1 MLLFYIIILLLS
13 LYGISFVKSGFN
25 QDYIS
30 KEQCNAIKGI
40 FILIVFTRHV
50 WPYLSKFGY
59 DFTAPGDGI
68 FINIDRWLGQL
79 LVVAF
84 LFYSGFGI
92 MESIKRK
99 GRSYIDDMPRKRI
112 LNTLL
117 NFDVA
122 VLIFLIID
130 LIFGVN
136 LKPNTILLAF
146 TGWTSIGNS
155 NWYIFIILVCYFC
168 TWIGFKLGKNWIAF
182 FLLATAYII
191 IGKTKSNYVW
201 WYNTFFSF
209 AAGLLYS
216 QYKTQIEK
224 LVQQRYWIIL
234 PICLFAFLAIY
245 AFKFSFFGL
254 KNNLSSILFAL
265 SIVIVSMKIRVG
277 NKALIWCGTKL
288 FPLYIYQRIPM
299 IILSKFDGGAFIS
312 RHPFAYVW
320 TCLLITIA
328 IAILYRP
335 LSIPQLERKR
345 P

>member
-1 MLLFYIIILLLS
+1 MLVFYIIILLLS
-13 LYGISFVKSGFN
+13 LYGISFIKSGFN

-40 FILIVFTRHV
+40 FILFVFTRHI

-59 DFTAPGDGI
+59 DFSAPGDSL
-68 FINIDRWLGQL
+68 FMSIDRWLGQL

-84 LFYSGFGI
+84 LFYSGFGV

-99 GRSYIDDMPRKRI
+99 GEPYIEDMPRKRI

-122 VLIFLIID
+122 VLFFLVID
-130 LIFGVN
+130 LILGIK
-136 LKPNTILLAF
+136 LKLNTTLLAF

-155 NWYIFIILVCYFC
+155 NWYFFIILVCYFC
-168 TWIGFKLGKNWIAF
+168 TWIGFKLGKGWMAY

-191 IGKTKSNYVW
+191 LFNTKSNPV
-201 WYNTFFSF
+201 WYNTIFSF
-209 AAGLLYS
+209 AAGLFYS
-216 QYKTQIEK
+216 RFKSQIEPF
-224 LVQQRYWIIL
+224 VHQWYWIVLPACIL
-234 PICLFAFLAIY
+234 VFFSVHTQNFAFY
-245 AFKFSFFGL
+245 GL
-254 KNNLSSILFAL
+254 KDNLTSILFAL
-265 SIVIVSMKIRVG
+265 SIVVVSMKIKVG

-299 IILSKFDGGAFIS
+299 IFLSKFDGGAFIS

-320 TCLLITIA
+320 TCFLITIA
-328 IAILYRP
+328 IAFLYRS
-335 LSIPQLERKR
+335 LSIPQLERKH

>member
-13 LYGISFVKSGFN
+13 LYGISFIKSGFN

-40 FILIVFTRHV
+40 FILFVFTRHI

-59 DFTAPGDGI
+59 DFSVPGDSL
-68 FINIDRWLGQL
+68 FINIDRWMGQL

-84 LFYSGFGI
+84 LFYSGFGV
-92 MESIKRK
+92 MESIKSK
-99 GRSYIDDMPRKRI
+99 GEPYIDNMPRKRI

-122 VLIFLIID
+122 VLVFLVID
-130 LIFGVN
+130 LILGIN
-136 LKPNTILLAF
+136 LKLNTTLLAF

-168 TWIGFKLGKNWIAF
+168 TWIGFKFGKGWMAF

-191 IGKTKSNYVW
+191 LFNTKSNPV
-201 WYNTFFSF
+201 WYNTIFSF
-209 AAGLLYS
+209 AAGFLYS
-216 QYKTQIEK
+216 QFKSQIQPF
-224 LVQQRYWIIL
+224 VHHWYWIVLPTCIL
-234 PICLFAFLAIY
+234 VFFSVHTQN
-245 AFKFSFFGL
+245 FSFYGL
-254 KNNLSSILFAL
+254 KDNLASILFAL
-265 SIVIVSMKIRVG
+265 SIVVVSMKIKVG

-299 IILSKFDGGAFIS
+299 IFLSKIDGGAFIS

-320 TCLLITIA
+320 TCLLVTIA
-328 IAILYRP
+328 IAFLYRS
-335 LSIPQLERKR
+335 LSIPQLERKH

>member
-1 MLLFYIIILLLS
+1 MLVFYIIILLLS
-13 LYGISFVKSGFN
+13 LYGISFIKSGFN

-40 FILIVFTRHV
+40 FILFVFTRHI

-59 DFTAPGDGI
+59 DFSAPGDSL
-68 FINIDRWLGQL
+68 FINIDRWMGQL

-84 LFYSGFGI
+84 LFYSGFGV
-92 MESIKRK
+92 MESIKSK
-99 GRSYIDDMPRKRI
+99 GEPYIDNMPRKRI

-122 VLIFLIID
+122 VFVFIVID
-130 LIFGVN
+130 LILGIN
-136 LKPNTILLAF
+136 LKLNTTLLAF

-168 TWIGFKLGKNWIAF
+168 TWIGFKLGKGWMAY

-191 IGKTKSNYVW
+191 LFNTKSNPV
-201 WYNTFFSF
+201 WYNTIFSF
-209 AAGLLYS
+209 AAGLFYS
-216 QYKTQIEK
+216 RFKSQIEPF
-224 LVQQRYWIIL
+224 VHQWYWIVLPACIL
-234 PICLFAFLAIY
+234 VFFSVHTQNFAFY
-245 AFKFSFFGL
+245 GL
-254 KNNLSSILFAL
+254 KDNLTSILFAL
-265 SIVIVSMKIRVG
+265 SIVVVSMKIKVG

-299 IILSKFDGGAFIS
+299 IFLSKFDGGAFIS
-312 RHPFAYVW
+312 QHPFAYVW
-320 TCLLITIA
+320 TCFLITIA
-328 IAILYRP
+328 IAFLYRS
-335 LSIPQLERKR
+335 LSIPQLERKH

>member
-13 LYGISFVKSGFN
+13 IYGISFVKNDFN
-25 QDYIS
+25 QDYIG

-50 WPYLSKFGY
+50 WPYLSKYGY
-59 DFTAPGDGI
+59 DFSAPGDGL
-68 FINIDRWLGQL
+68 FMSIDRWLGQL

-84 LFYSGFGI
+84 LFYSGFGV

-99 GRSYIDDMPRKRI
+99 GKLYVDDMPRKRI

-122 VLIFLIID
+122 VLVFLVVD
-130 LIFGVN
+130 LILGVN

-168 TWIGFKLGKNWIAF
+168 TWIGFKLGKSWIAF
-182 FLLATAYII
+182 FLLAIAYII
-191 IGKTKSNYVW
+191 IVKTKSNLVW
-201 WYNTFFSF
+201 WYNTFFCF

-224 LVQQRYWIIL
+224 FVQRRYWFIL
-234 PICLFAFLAIY
+234 PISLFAFLAIY
-245 AFKFSFFGL
+245 SFKFTFYGL
-254 KNNLSSILFAL
+254 KDNLSSILFVL
-265 SIVIVSMKIRVG
+265 SIIVVSMKIRVD
-277 NKALIWCGTKL
+277 NKALIWCGMKL

-312 RHPFAYVW
+312 RYPFAYVW
-320 TCLLITIA
+320 ACLLITIA
-328 IAILYRP
+328 IAFSYRP
-335 LSIPQLERKR
+335 LSIPRFENTRQ
-345 P
+345 

>member
-40 FILIVFTRHV
+40 FILIVFTRHI

-59 DFTAPGDGI
+59 DFSAPGDSL
-68 FINIDRWLGQL
+68 FINIDRWMGQL

-84 LFYSGFGI
+84 LFYSGFGV
-92 MESIKRK
+92 MESIKSK
-99 GRSYIDDMPRKRI
+99 GEPYIDNMPRKRI

-122 VLIFLIID
+122 VLVFLVID
-130 LIFGVN
+130 LILGIN
-136 LKPNTILLAF
+136 LKLNTTLLAF

-168 TWIGFKLGKNWIAF
+168 TWIGFKLGKGWMAY

-191 IGKTKSNYVW
+191 LFNTKSNPV
-201 WYNTFFSF
+201 WYNTIFSF
-209 AAGLLYS
+209 AAGLFYS
-216 QYKTQIEK
+216 RFKSQIEPF
-224 LVQQRYWIIL
+224 VHQWYWIVLPACIL
-234 PICLFAFLAIY
+234 VFFSVHTQNFAFY
-245 AFKFSFFGL
+245 GL
-254 KNNLSSILFAL
+254 KDNLTSILFAL
-265 SIVIVSMKIRVG
+265 SIVVVSMKIRVG

-299 IILSKFDGGAFIS
+299 IFLSKFDGGAFIS
-312 RHPFAYVW
+312 QHPFAYVW
-320 TCLLITIA
+320 TCFLITIA
-328 IAILYRP
+328 IAFLYRS
-335 LSIPQLERKR
+335 LSIPQLERKH

>member
-13 LYGISFVKSGFN
+13 LYGISFIKSGFN

-40 FILIVFTRHV
+40 FILFVFTRHI

-59 DFTAPGDGI
+59 DFSAPGDSL
-68 FINIDRWLGQL
+68 FINIDRWMGQL

-84 LFYSGFGI
+84 LFYSGFGV
-92 MESIKRK
+92 MESIKSK
-99 GRSYIDDMPRKRI
+99 GEPYIDNMPRKRI

-122 VLIFLIID
+122 VLVFLVID
-130 LIFGVN
+130 LILGIN
-136 LKPNTILLAF
+136 LKLNTTLLAF

-168 TWIGFKLGKNWIAF
+168 TWIGFKLGKGWMAY

-191 IGKTKSNYVW
+191 LFNTKSNPV
-201 WYNTFFSF
+201 WYNTIFSF
-209 AAGLLYS
+209 AAGLFYS
-216 QYKTQIEK
+216 RFKSQIEPF
-224 LVQQRYWIIL
+224 VHQWYWIVLPACIL
-234 PICLFAFLAIY
+234 VFFSVHTQNFAFY
-245 AFKFSFFGL
+245 GL
-254 KNNLSSILFAL
+254 KDNLTSILFAL
-265 SIVIVSMKIRVG
+265 SIVVVSMKIKVG

-299 IILSKFDGGAFIS
+299 IFLSKFDGGAFIS
-312 RHPFAYVW
+312 QHPFVYVW
-320 TCLLITIA
+320 TCFLITIA
-328 IAILYRP
+328 IAFLYRS
-335 LSIPQLERKR
+335 LSIPQLERKH

>member
-40 FILIVFTRHV
+40 FILIVFTRHI

-59 DFTAPGDGI
+59 DFSAPGDSL
-68 FINIDRWLGQL
+68 FINIDRWMGQL

-84 LFYSGFGI
+84 LFYSGFGV
-92 MESIKRK
+92 MESIKRN
-99 GRSYIDDMPRKRI
+99 GNQYIDDMPRKRI

-122 VLIFLIID
+122 VLFFLVID
-130 LIFGVN
+130 LILEVN
-136 LKPNTILLAF
+136 LKLNTTLLAF

-168 TWIGFKLGKNWIAF
+168 TWIGFKLGKSWIAF

-191 IGKTKSNYVW
+191 LFNTKSNPV
-201 WYNTFFSF
+201 WYNTFLSF

-216 QYKTQIEK
+216 QFKLQIESF
-224 LVQQRYWIIL
+224 VHQWYWIVLPACIL
-234 PICLFAFLAIY
+234 VF
-245 AFKFSFFGL
+245 FSVHTQKYVFYGL
-254 KNNLSSILFAL
+254 KDNLTSILFAL
-265 SIVIVSMKIRVG
+265 SIVVASMKIRVG
-277 NKALIWCGTKL
+277 NKALIWCGMKL

-299 IILSKFDGGAFIS
+299 IFLSKFDGGAFIS
-312 RHPFAYVW
+312 RYPFAYVW

-328 IAILYRP
+328 IAFLYRS
-335 LSIPQLERKR
+335 LSIPHLEKTRH
-345 P
+345 

>member
-1 MLLFYIIILLLS
+1 MLLFYIIILLFS
-13 LYGISFVKSGFN
+13 LYGISFIKSGFN

-40 FILIVFTRHV
+40 FILFVFTRHI

-59 DFTAPGDGI
+59 DFSAPGDSL
-68 FINIDRWLGQL
+68 FMSIDRWLGQL

-84 LFYSGFGI
+84 LFYSGFGV

-99 GRSYIDDMPRKRI
+99 DKVYIDDMPRKRI

-122 VLIFLIID
+122 VLVFLVID
-130 LIFGVN
+130 LILGVN
-136 LKPNTILLAF
+136 LKLNTTLLAF

-168 TWIGFKLGKNWIAF
+168 TWIGFKLGKGLMAF
-182 FLLATAYII
+182 FLLATAYVILFN
-191 IGKTKSNYVW
+191 TKSNPV

-216 QYKTQIEK
+216 RFKSQIEPF
-224 LVQQRYWIIL
+224 VHQWYWIVL
-234 PICLFAFLAIY
+234 SACFLVFFAVHTQNY
-245 AFKFSFFGL
+245 AFYGL
-254 KNNLSSILFAL
+254 KDNLTSILFAL
-265 SIVIVSMKIRVG
+265 SIVVASMKIKVG

-299 IILSKFDGGAFIS
+299 IFLSKFDGGTFIS

-320 TCLLITIA
+320 ACFLIILA
-328 IAILYRP
+328 IAFLYRS
-335 LSIPQLERKR
+335 LSIPQLEKTR